1 MPATTMP
8 ATTTPATT
16 MPAAVYHGPR
26 DVRIEQRPAPV
37 AGPGELLLRV
47 ATVGVCG
54 SDAGEWDH
62 GPVQHPVA
70 ARHPSSGHLGP
81 IVPGHEFSGTV
92 VAVGEGVDRA
102 WLDRPV
108 ASCGSVAC
116 GECDECR
123 GGASNRCRRYVGVGL
138 HRDGALAGFVAVPVE
153 ACVATDGLGISLD
166 EAALC
171 QPMAIAVHC
180 VARAGDVDGQLVAV
194 LGVGGIGAFLV
205 FALVAAGARV
215 VAVDLDDERL
225 GIAAELG
232 AERTLRVAGDAGD
245 ADRIREALGGE
256 SPRVVFEVSG
266 AAGGLATA
274 LAVLPIGGRIVA
286 VGIHR
291 APVAIDLG
299 ALTVRE
305 QTVIGTNAQVRE
317 TDFPRAVELIA
328 RRPGG
333 WSRIAPRVIPLAD
346 VVDGAL
352 RPLASGTA
360 PAIKVLIDPW
370 AVQARPIA

>member
-1 MPATTMP
+1 MSEVMATAAIPPA
-8 ATTTPATT
+8 T

-26 DVRIEQRPAPV
+26 DVRIEQRAVPV
-37 AGPGELLLRV
+37 VRPGELLLRV

-62 GPVQHPVA
+62 GPVQHPVV

-92 VAVGEGVDRA
+92 VEVGDGVDASWTGR
-102 WLDRPV
+102 RV

-116 GECDECR
+116 GACDACVD
-123 GGASNRCRRYVGVGL
+123 GASNRCRRYVGVGL
-138 HRDGALAGFVAVPVE
+138 HRDGALAGFVSVPPE
-153 ACVATDGLGISLD
+153 ACAVIDDLGISLD

-180 VARAGDVDGQLVAV
+180 VSRAGDVAGRLVAV
-194 LGVGGIGAFLV
+194 LGVGGIGAFLA
-205 FALVAAGARV
+205 FALVEAGARV
-215 VAVDLDDERL
+215 IAVDLDRERL
-225 GIAAELG
+225 EIAHDLG
-232 AERTLRVAGDAGD
+232 AHQVLRVDGDADD
-245 ADRIREALGGE
+245 ADRIREAVGDEALA
-256 SPRVVFEVSG
+256 VVFEVSG
-266 AAGGLATA
+266 SAGGLATA
-274 LAVLPIGGRIVA
+274 IGVSSVGTRIVA
-286 VGIHR
+286 VGIQR
-291 APVAIDLG
+291 GPVLVDLG

-305 QTVIGTNAQVRE
+305 QTIIGTNAQVRE

-333 WSRIAPRVIPLAD
+333 WARIAPTVIPLAD
-346 VVDGAL
+346 VVEGAL
-352 RPLASGTA
+352 LPMASGRA

-370 AVQARPIA
+370 AVGPRPIR